1 MSMQNKLGKE
11 RKMKTKIKKITS
23 VLLLASVIATI
34 FSGWDYL
41 KGGKDLFKD
50 N

>member
-1 MSMQNKLGKE
+1 MTTPE
-11 RKMKTKIKKITS
+11 RVFNGITS
-23 VLLLASVIATI
+23 ICLLISVIATI